1 MIAPV
6 QLPPNEILRSIF
18 RERAALDRTGRS
30 HAIRDEISIVH
41 ASALYRTV
49 LANRPRAVIEV
60 GMAFGISTLAI
71 LTALEEAGGEGRL
84 ISIDPNQT
92 GEYHGVGLASVERAG
107 LSHRHELV
115 ESPSYLALPDLL
127 ARNQRI
133 QFAYIDGWHTFDYA
147 LLDFFYLDKMTPM
160 GGIIAFNDCG
170 WRAVHRAT
178 RFVLSHRSYEELD
191 VGLKRDYRARN
202 FAFSLI
208 RRLEGRNGADRYFR
222 KSSSNEP
229 NWNFYARF

>member
-71 LTALEEAGGEGRL
+71 LTALEEAGGEG
-84 ISIDPNQT
+84 
-92 GEYHGVGLASVERAG
+92 
-107 LSHRHELV
+107 
-115 ESPSYLALPDLL
+115 
-127 ARNQRI
+127 
-133 QFAYIDGWHTFDYA
+133 
-147 LLDFFYLDKMTPM
+147 
-160 GGIIAFNDCG
+160 
-170 WRAVHRAT
+170 WRASNARACRIDTSWSSRRAISLCLICSPGIRESNLPTSMDGIPSIT
-178 RFVLSHRSYEELD
+178 RCSISFIWTR
-191 VGLKRDYRARN
+191 
-202 FAFSLI
+202 
-208 RRLEGRNGADRYFR
+208 
-222 KSSSNEP
+222 
-229 NWNFYARF
+229 